1 MSATTM
7 KVQVEEGY
15 EPLFW
20 VLVEA
25 LDQSQ
30 YGKGKERHA
39 TNDPFLQQPICQISR
54 RHGIGF
60 ALGQA
65 EKKAGESHRLPGER
79 GIKELLGTI
88 VYAAAAILVRREQDH
103 AAEPPIFHSMN
114 GITLKFADNNA
125 EVEADM
131 RHGERRG

>member
-1 MSATTM
+1 MAEIM
-7 KVQVEEGY
+7 HVEVEPGY
-15 EPLFW
+15 EPLFE

-25 LDQSQ
+25 LNQSQ
-30 YGKGKERHA
+30 HGKGKERHA
-39 TNDPFLQQPICQISR
+39 TDDPFLHQPICQISR

-79 GIKELLGTI
+79 GVKELLGTI

-103 AAEPPIFHSMN
+103 AVEPPIFHSMI
-114 GITLKFADNNA
+114 GISLKFTDNNA
-125 EVEADM
+125 EAELNM
-131 RHGERRG
+131 RHGEKRG